1 MALFNGKRRRADML
15 PSCFCISGSVGR
27 NARFS
32 FDICAETVQMSH
44 EAERVDFIKD
54 GYLSASALFPHD
66 QSAGTPTIAS
76 VLRATR
82 LEISADGSFRHHRR
96 EEYFE
101 SLAVRNGFRGIA
113 SAKTDTHPS
122 EFICTEVIKQITV
135 KMPALVTAVSIR
147 VVVS

>member
-54 GYLSASALFPHD
+54 GYLSASVFYIL
-66 QSAGTPTIAS
+66 QI
-76 VLRATR
+76 
-82 LEISADGSFRHHRR
+82 
-96 EEYFE
+96 
-101 SLAVRNGFRGIA
+101 
-113 SAKTDTHPS
+113 
-122 EFICTEVIKQITV
+122 ICKFHYLLCGGNQFF
-135 KMPALVTAVSIR
+135 L
-147 VVVS
+147 